1 MAQRDRPDKRAH
13 QGSADIVAATGQR
26 AQMARRVLVVT
37 VQSVH
42 PVSLGL
48 VGHQAQVGSAATQ
61 GLAVFQ
67 VIAESVGSVERH
79 LSMLW

>member
-1 MAQRDRPDKRAH
+1 MAQRDRRDKRVR
-13 QGSADIVAATGQR
+13 ADSVGIAAITGQQER
-26 AQMARRVLVVT
+26 EARQALVVT
-37 VQSVH
+37 VEQVY

-48 VGHQAQVGSAATQ
+48 VERQAQVDLVATL